1 MIKKVILA
9 ILLSGISTAMF
20 AQTKVWSLEDCIEH
34 ARKHNLQI
42 QQNELNERLSKLTLR
57 QSLLSQLPNVSSDIS
72 AGRSFGRSVDPTTNL
87 FSNANYNYVSASAN
101 ANVLLFG
108 WFQKRNQINQNKND
122 LLATQTNN
130 EKLQNDIYLNIANG
144 YLRILVAKEQL
155 TVSASQIELT
165 TAQLNQTEK
174 KVDAGQLPLLN
185 SAQLEAQ
192 LATDSSNYIGAQ
204 NEVTLAVL
212 QMKALLNLDF
222 ETPFEID
229 PPPVDISGVGG
240 WQDKTAEGVYYTA
253 LSNQPGIKSSEYKLD
268 AAHYALKSAKG
279 ALYPQL
285 GLGASAGTN
294 FSTTVKELSGLPT
307 VSGVEPTGSF
317 IDVNGS
323 KYLVYE
329 PTFNYNTHMTPFGK
343 QLDNNF
349 RQTVALSLSVPLFNG
364 WNARRNVEQAKV
376 SIESQKLNVEQTKL
390 QLRQDVY
397 KAYADATAS
406 ARQYYASDKAVSASQ
421 TAFDFSTKRY
431 DLGLI
436 NIVEYLTTQN
446 SLTQA
451 KAKMLN
457 AKYDYIFKVKLL
469 EFYEGQQL
477 KL

>member
-9 ILLSGISTAMF
+9 LLLSGVSAASF
-20 AQTKVWSLEDCIEH
+20 AQASKTWSLEECIGY
-34 ARKHNLQI
+34 AQKHNLSI
-42 QQNELNERLSKLTLR
+42 QQNELNERLSRLTLR
-57 QSLLSQLPNVSSDIS
+57 QSQLSQLPNLSSDVS

-87 FSNANYNYVSASAN
+87 FSNASYNYLSASAN

-108 WFQKRNQINQNKND
+108 WFSKRNQINQNKND

-130 EKLQNDIYLNIANG
+130 EKLQNDIFLNIANG
-144 YLRILVAKEQL
+144 YLRVLVAREQL
-155 TVSASQIELT
+155 NVSASQIALT
-165 TAQLNQTEK
+165 TAQLNQTQK
-174 KVDAGQLPLLN
+174 KVAAGQLPELN
-185 SAQLEAQ
+185 SAQLESQ

-204 NEVTLAVL
+204 NEVTLATL
-212 QMKALLNLDF
+212 QMKALLNIDF
-222 ETPFEID
+222 ETPFELD
-229 PPPVDISGVGG
+229 APPADISGVGG
-240 WQDKTAEGVYYTA
+240 WQDKTAEGIYYTA
-253 LSNQPGIKSSEYKLD
+253 LNHQPGIKSGEYKVD
-268 AAHYALKSAKG
+268 AAQYALKSAKG
-279 ALYPQL
+279 ALYPTL

-294 FSTTVKELSGLPT
+294 FSTTVKEVTGAALAGVSPT
-307 VSGVEPTGSF
+307 ASF
-317 IDVNGS
+317 VDVNGS
-323 KYLVYE
+323 QYQVFQ
-329 PTFNYNTHMTPFGK
+329 PAFNYSTRMTPFGR

-349 RQTVALSLSVPLFNG
+349 RQTVAFSLSVPLFNG

-376 SIESQKLNVEQTKL
+376 SVESQRLGLEQTKL
-390 QLRQDVY
+390 QLRQDIY

-406 ARQYYASDKAVSASQ
+406 ARQYYASEKAVSASQ
-421 TAFDFSTKRY
+421 IAYDFSTKRY

-446 SLTQA
+446 TLTQA